1 MSRKMTKSGWT
12 VCIAALA
19 ALAGMIF
26 YIVTSTTGYLA
37 TAAVNPLPIICSAA
51 AIALMLLLVF
61 AEEKQTAILADL
73 CVMGSTV
80 LLIVSFALFCL
91 SRVTLAADVYF
102 IPVNYPASE
111 ATALHTSIAGAVLY
125 LAAII
130 VMIVIAFAGDGK
142 REAS

>member
-1 MSRKMTKSGWT
+1 MSRKITKTGWT
-12 VCIAALA
+12 VGIAALT
-19 ALAGMIF
+19 ALVGMIF

-37 TAAVNPLPIICSAA
+37 TAAVNPLPVICSLAA
-51 AIALMLLLVF
+51 VVLMLVMVF
-61 AEEKQTAILADL
+61 AGQKLAGVLEDL
-73 CVMGSTV
+73 CVMASTV

-111 ATALHTSIAGAVLY
+111 ETALHTSIVGAAFY

-130 VMIVIAFAGDGK
+130 VMIVIAFVGK
-142 REAS
+142 REAEQ